1 MWSLVHYAFLIFD
14 DFYYYFIQQLCVYCV
29 NLSDAGASD
38 TVHLKG
44 YLTWTFY
51 CIIYHTELSVTAW
64 MSCATFIGFLAV
76 RHRIDFKVAMMV
88 FKSIHGLAPQ
98 YLADD
103 CVLASTVRSRRHL
116 RSADTMKLVVQRT
129 KTIIGTRAFAVAAA
143 TVWNRLPA
151 DIRTSTCTVQ
161 TFGQKLKTFYASRR
175 IWGFFILRGRNWLI
189 IIIIIIIIIKIT
201 GSAGNAVKV
210 TDSILNTYDD
220 HF

>member
-116 RSADTMKLVVQRT
+116 RSADTMKPVVQRT
-129 KTIIGTRAFAVAAA
+129 KTVIGTRAFAVAAA

-161 TFGQKLKTFYASRR
+161 TFAQKLKTFYASRR
-175 IWGFFILRGRNWLI
+175 IWGFLFC
-189 IIIIIIIIIKIT
+189 
-201 GSAGNAVKV
+201 AVKI
-210 TDSILNTYDD
+210 DSLLLLLLLLMSATTKCLCVS
-220 HF
+220 